1 MVIAENPAVR
11 RLIYTS
17 ADDLKTQIRCFEYS
31 GNWPTMA
38 VLEEAHQACVADGQK
53 TKAAHL
59 KSAMRRHGRV
69 KK

>member
-1 MVIAENPAVR
+1 MIAENPEVR

-17 ADDLKTQIRCFEYS
+17 ADDLKMQLRYFEYS
-31 GNWPTMA
+31 GNWPEFS
-38 VLEEAHQACVADGQK
+38 VLEQALQACVADGSK

-59 KSAMRRHGRV
+59 KSAIRRHGRV

>member
-1 MVIAENPAVR
+1 MPESQEVR

-17 ADDLKTQIRCFEYS
+17 ADDLKTQIRYFEYS

-38 VLEEAHQACVADGQK
+38 VLEEAHRACMADGMK

-59 KSAMRRHGRV
+59 KSAMRRHGRM

>member
-1 MVIAENPAVR
+1 MIAENLEVR

-17 ADDLKTQIRCFEYS
+17 ADDLKMQIGCFEYS

>member
-1 MVIAENPAVR
+1 MVAENPEVR

-17 ADDLKTQIRCFEYS
+17 ADDLKTQIRYFEYS
-31 GNWPTMA
+31 GNWPAMS
-38 VLEEAHQACVADGQK
+38 VLEEALHACVADGSK

-59 KSAMRRHGRV
+59 KSAIRRHGRI

>member
-1 MVIAENPAVR
+1 MIAENPEVR

-17 ADDLKTQIRCFEYS
+17 ADDLKMQLRYFEYS
-31 GNWPTMA
+31 GNWPA
-38 VLEEAHQACVADGQK
+38 LSVLEEAYQFCVADGAK

-59 KSAMRRHGRV
+59 KSAMRQHGRA

>member
-1 MVIAENPAVR
+1 MLAENPEVR

-17 ADDLKTQIRCFEYS
+17 ADDLKMQIRYFEHT
-31 GNWPTMA
+31 GEWPSMA

-53 TKAAHL
+53 TKASHL
-59 KSAMRRHGRV
+59 KSAIRRHGRL

>member
-1 MVIAENPAVR
+1 MIAQDPAVR

-17 ADDLKTQIRCFEYS
+17 ADDLKMQIGCFEYS
-31 GNWPTMA
+31 GTWPSMA
-38 VLEEAHQACVADGQK
+38 VLEEAYQACVADGQK

>member
-1 MVIAENPAVR
+1 MLAESPEVR

-17 ADDLKTQIRCFEYS
+17 ADDLKMQIRYFEYT
-31 GNWPTMA
+31 GEWPAMT

-53 TKAAHL
+53 TKASHL
-59 KSAMRRHGRV
+59 KSAIRRHGRL

>member
-1 MVIAENPAVR
+1 MIIAEDPAV

-17 ADDLKTQIRCFEYS
+17 ADDLKTQIRYFEYS
-31 GNWPTMA
+31 GDWPA
-38 VLEEAHQACVADGQK
+38 LSVLEEALQACVADGQK

-59 KSAMRRHGRV
+59 KSAIRRHGRV